1 MQLKADLHTHSR
13 YSDGKYTP
21 QEVCQR
27 AKANGVQL
35 LSITDHD
42 TMGGSEEKQACAKA
56 NGLLYVVGWEVSAY
70 LGATK
75 VHITGYNCQQTD
87 DYFRFL
93 QQRIDSSYA
102 RAEENIQKL
111 KELGFQLTIDD
122 VRARL
127 QDKNGPIHTS
137 HVARAAAACSGG
149 LSSGFFMSEYL
160 TVGKPAF
167 SSIGRPTPQDAIE
180 IIHTLGGIASIAHPG
195 RITLDFENK
204 ENLIKALCAY
214 GVDGIEAVYTTH
226 TKQETEYF
234 LSLAEKF
241 GLLVT
246 GGSDTHAERGNYT
259 IGSPLFYPSETL
271 LEKLG
276 INI

>member
-1 MQLKADLHTHSR
+1 MQIRADLHTHSR

-21 QEVCQR
+21 QEVCER

-42 TMGGSEEKQACAKA
+42 TMGGDEEKHRYAQE
-56 NGLLYVVGWEVSAY
+56 NGLLYVRGWEVSAY
-70 LGATK
+70 LGGTK
-75 VHITGYNCQQTD
+75 VHITGYNCKQND

-93 QQRIDSSYA
+93 QERIDASYA

-111 KELGFQLTIDD
+111 KALGYQVTIDD
-122 VRARL
+122 VRERL
-127 QDKNGPIHTS
+127 IDKNGPIHTS
-137 HVARAAAACSGG
+137 HVARAAAATSGG

-167 SSIGRPTPQDAIE
+167 SSIGRPTPQDAVE
-180 IIHTLGGIASIAHPG
+180 IIHKLGGIASIAHPG
-195 RITLDFENK
+195 RITLSPENK

-214 GVDGIEAVYTTH
+214 GVDGIEAIYTTH
-226 TKQETEYF
+226 TEEETNYF
-234 LSLAEKF
+234 LSLANKF
-241 GLLVT
+241 DLLVT
-246 GGSDTHAERGNYT
+246 GGSDTHKEKANYA
-259 IGSPLFYPSETL
+259 IGSPLFYPSEKL

-276 INI
+276 INL

>member
-1 MQLKADLHTHSR
+1 MQIRADLHTHSR

-21 QEVCQR
+21 QEVCER

-42 TMGGSEEKQACAKA
+42 TMGGNEEKQKCAKE
-56 NGLLYVVGWEVSAY
+56 NGLLYVAGWEVSAY
-70 LGATK
+70 MGAIK

-111 KELGFQLTIDD
+111 KQFGFHVTIDD
-122 VRARL
+122 IRARL
-127 QDKNGPIHTS
+127 ADENGPIHTS
-137 HVARAAAACSGG
+137 HVARAAASLSGG
-149 LSSGFFMSEYL
+149 LSSAFFMSEYL
-160 TVGKPAF
+160 TVGKPAY
-167 SSIGRPTPQDAIE
+167 SSIGRPTPQDAVE
-180 IIHTLGGIASIAHPG
+180 IIHKLGGIASVAHPG
-195 RITLDFENK
+195 RITLSQENK
-204 ENLIKALCAY
+204 ENLLKMLCAY

-234 LSLAEKF
+234 LSIAEKF
-241 GLLVT
+241 NLLVT
-246 GGSDTHAERGNYT
+246 GGSDTHKENEKYA
-259 IGSPLFYPSETL
+259 IGSPIFYPSEKL
-271 LEKLG
+271 LEKL
-276 INI
+276 NISL

>member
-70 LGATK
+70 LGGTK

-149 LSSGFFMSEYL
+149 LSSGFFMYL
-160 TVGKPAF
+160 F
-167 SSIGRPTPQDAIE
+167 SFLYYFIE
-180 IIHTLGGIASIAHPG
+180 HCL
-195 RITLDFENK
+195 LK
-204 ENLIKALCAY
+204 KLISRFK
-214 GVDGIEAVYTTH
+214 
-226 TKQETEYF
+226 
-234 LSLAEKF
+234 
-241 GLLVT
+241 
-246 GGSDTHAERGNYT
+246 
-259 IGSPLFYPSETL
+259 
-271 LEKLG
+271 
-276 INI
+276 

>member
-1 MQLKADLHTHSR
+1 MQIRADLHTHSR

-21 QEVCQR
+21 QEVCER

-42 TMGGSEEKQACAKA
+42 TMGGDEEKQKYAKE
-56 NGLLYVVGWEVSAY
+56 NGLLYVRGWEVSAY
-70 LGATK
+70 MGGTK
-75 VHITGYNCQQTD
+75 VHITGYNCQQNA
-87 DYFRFL
+87 DYFAFL
-93 QQRIDSSYA
+93 QERIDSSYA

-111 KELGFQLTIDD
+111 KSFGYTLSLDD

-127 QDKNGPIHTS
+127 VDKNGPIHTT
-137 HVARAAAACSGG
+137 HVARTAAAVSGG
-149 LSSGFFMSEYL
+149 LSAGFFMSEYL

-167 SSIGRPTPQDAIE
+167 SSIGRPTPQDAVD
-180 IIHTLGGIASIAHPG
+180 IIHKLGGVASIAHPG
-195 RITLDFENK
+195 RIALSPERK

-214 GVDGIEAVYTTH
+214 GVDGIEGIYTTH
-226 TKQETEYF
+226 TNEETAYY
-234 LSLAEKF
+234 LSIAEKY

-246 GGSDTHAERGNYT
+246 GGSDTHKENEKYS
-259 IGSPLFYPSETL
+259 IGSPIFYPSEKL

-276 INI
+276 INA